1 MKFEN
6 LMLHGLFLACF
17 AASALILAAM
27 LTTTSPSARQ
37 ATSASVLLAAPG
49 SCALPA
55 DGVLCLR
62 RPG

>member
-27 LTTTSPSARQ
+27 LTATPPPARQ
-37 ATSASVLLAAPG
+37 AVSASVLLTAPG
-49 SCALPA
+49 SCVLPA
-55 DGVLCLR
+55 DGVLCPHR
-62 RPG
+62 AG

>member
-17 AASALILAAM
+17 AVSALILAAM
-27 LTTTSPSARQ
+27 LT
-37 ATSASVLLAAPG
+37 ATP
-49 SCALPA
+49 PP
-55 DGVLCLR
+55 DGVLCPH